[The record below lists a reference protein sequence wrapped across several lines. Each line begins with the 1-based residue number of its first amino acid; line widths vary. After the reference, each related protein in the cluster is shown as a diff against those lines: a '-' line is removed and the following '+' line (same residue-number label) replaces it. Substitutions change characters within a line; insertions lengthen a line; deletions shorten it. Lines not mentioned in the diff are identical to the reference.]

1 MMELIYLIFHA
12 IITVGAIFGFF
23 LRIEHRITRLETK
36 VENMEKR
43 HQM

>member
-43 HQM
+43 YQM